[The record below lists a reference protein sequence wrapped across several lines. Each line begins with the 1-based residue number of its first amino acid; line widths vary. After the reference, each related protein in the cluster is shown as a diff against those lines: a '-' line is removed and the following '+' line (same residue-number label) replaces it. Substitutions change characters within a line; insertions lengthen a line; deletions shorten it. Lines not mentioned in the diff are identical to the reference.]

1 MIVNATDVKNN
12 FGFYLEMLAR
22 EDVIVLKNGKPV
34 ARLSRHSGWDQGL
47 RLGEET
53 AEYNDDGTMP
63 TVDDLLTEKLYNDED
78 ELAGKHLT
86 FSQFMK
92 YYEKT
97 DKRYEYI
104 DGQAWLMGAPTEQH
118 QRIIGNLHVLLYMF
132 LKGKPC
138 RVYLSPLDIFLGSR
152 STDHNVVQPDIV
164 VICQPEKFDAK
175 GRYQG
180 APTIAIEVLSPS
192 SRSHDL
198 VRKMGLYL
206 RSGVQEYWTI
216 DGDSQQIILYIFEQ
230 GQIREQQVFKCG
242 DEIHSDSLSG
252 LVIPATSVF
261 D

>member
-34 ARLSRHSGWDQGL
+34 ARMSRQSGWEQGL
-47 RLGEET
+47 RLGEEV
-53 AEYNDDGTMP
+53 AEYNLDCT
-63 TVDDLLTEKLYNDED
+63 LHSDED

-92 YYEKT
+92 FYEKT

-104 DGQAWLMGAPTEQH
+104 DGKAWLMGAPTEQH
-118 QRIIGNLHVLLYMF
+118 QRIIGNLHVLLYLF

-164 VICQPEKFDAK
+164 VICQPENFDDK

-180 APTIAIEVLSPS
+180 APTIAIEVLSPT

-198 VRKMGLYL
+198 VCKMGLYL

-216 DGDSQQIILYIFEQ
+216 DGASQQIILNIFDQ
-230 GQIREQQVFKCG
+230 GQIREQQVFKSG
-242 DEIHSDSLSG
+242 DEIRSACLDG
-252 LVIPATSVF
+252 LVVPVNSVF

>member
-47 RLGEET
+47 RLGEEA
-53 AEYNDDGTMP
+53 AEYNLDGTLHN
-63 TVDDLLTEKLYNDED
+63 DDDK
-78 ELAGKHLT
+78 LAGKHLT

-118 QRIIGNLHVLLYMF
+118 QRIIGNLHVLLYLF

-164 VICQPEKFDAK
+164 VICQPEKFDVK

-192 SRSHDL
+192 NRSHDL

-216 DGDSQQIILYIFEQ
+216 DGVSQQIILYIFEN
-230 GQIREQQVFKCG
+230 GQITGQKVFKCG
-242 DEIHSDSLSG
+242 DEIRSACLDG
-252 LVIPATSVF
+252 LNIPVTTVF